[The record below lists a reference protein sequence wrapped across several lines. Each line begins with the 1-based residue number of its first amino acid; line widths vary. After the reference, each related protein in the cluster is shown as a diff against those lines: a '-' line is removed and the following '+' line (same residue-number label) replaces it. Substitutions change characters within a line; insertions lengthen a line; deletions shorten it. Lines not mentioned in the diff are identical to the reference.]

1 MPSEVPFT
9 ATFLAVK
16 LLDIGLVTTYYFVI
30 GVLFAK
36 LFDKFYGTF
45 DSADY
50 KHVGN
55 ARLLGEI
62 LLHLFILGIVAYALR
77 NIVELIPFPLEG
89 VAGFRHERLKEL
101 EGGHILAI
109 VLILF
114 QKNLMSKV
122 KFFVERTF
130 GIDMSKT
137 EGEE

>member
-45 DSADY
+45 DSEDY